1 MWIFL
6 SRQKQYIINQLVTLY
21 KSDTC
26 SPAVYTWTLHWSC
39 RLVSSVTVTV
49 MSLGG
54 TPIKLLLMVRV
65 SGLYVTVGEVSILSL
80 LTTSAGFKV
89 KVRTSSSITYSVLA
103 DGHVT
108 LGGSS
113 SKMIWKISLQILLK
127 ELYIFGE
134 TDAV

>member
-1 MWIFL
+1 MKY
-6 SRQKQYIINQLVTLY
+6 SHQDKKQYIINQLVTLY

-26 SPAVYTWTLHWSC
+26 SPAVYTWTIHWSR
-39 RLVSSVTVTV
+39 RLLSSVTVTV
-49 MSLGG
+49 MSLW